1 MSTFLNDVRYAVRTF
16 AHRPGFTA
24 VVLLTL
30 GLAIGSNVAIF
41 SVASAVLLKPLPY
54 RNPERLVL
62 VWNRM
67 SNANRPNVPV
77 SGPDFVD
84 YKEQTTMFEGFAGAV
99 AVEATITGEERPEQ
113 VMMGWSTVEFFKVLG
128 VRPFL
133 GRDFE
138 AGDGT
143 PIDPKTFLDPNAKMP
158 PGTILLTYGMWQR
171 QFASDPKIVG
181 KTLQIDGNANVIVG
195 VLPEDF
201 QIYLPAYAGM
211 PTNIDA
217 WGAFPVDFSTTPRDG
232 EFLTVVGRLK
242 PEVTLEQAQAEM
254 DSLAARFREQFEHH
268 KSVGMEI
275 VVNSMHRD
283 VVDHVRPLLL
293 TLLAASGFVLLIAC
307 ANVANLLLVR
317 AAEREREIAVRAAL
331 GGGRGRIVMQ
341 MLTESLVLGAAGG
354 LAGLGVGWAGIRTL
368 LAMRPDSLPRL
379 STVEI
384 DGYVLLFT
392 AAASLLAAFVFGAT
406 PALKAGSPNLANS
419 LKDRGSEGGGVRGNK
434 VRTVLVVMEVALSL
448 VLLIGA
454 GLMLRSFT
462 KLQQVDPGF
471 DPDGVLTMSVPIPMF
486 KYRDPDARVAFF
498 DRLRERLEALPGVES
513 VGGGAP
519 IPLGGGDQYWV
530 QPYGRDNATE
540 EEWSQNRADYRGILP
555 GYTEAMGIGLIAGR
569 TFDEADNQAGGLSVV
584 VVDEKLAE
592 QTWPNE
598 DPVGKGMQIVKFDF
612 ENMAL
617 KRVPVQVVGVV
628 RHVKSESLTAEGR
641 GAIYYPYRFF
651 PWWPMKITLRGAS
664 DPLRLVGAIRAEVAA
679 LDGDVPVADVRLMT
693 DYVDD
698 AMAQTRFTLTLIG
711 VFALLAL
718 ILASVGLY
726 GVIAY
731 SLRQRVQ
738 EIGVRMAFGA
748 GGRSIVG
755 LVVSHGMML
764 ALCGVG
770 LGLIAALVLTRTAA
784 SLLYGVTPFDAV
796 TFAGIPVLLVGVTS
810 LASYIPARRAT
821 RIDPIAALRGRSR

>member
-1 MSTFLNDVRYAVRTF
+1 MTYRSAAWRAYRSLVYDTPGFIEYWRAATPIDEISRLRIGSRPTTRRGTALQLDQIRAIPWVFSWMQSRFNLPGWYGLGTALSEHPAALNREMYEQWPFFRALLDNAEMSLLKADLGIATLYSQLLPDQTVAQQIFDRIRAEYDRAVEAVLHATNHAHLMDSDPIIQRSIAVRTF

-317 AAEREREIAVRAAL
+317 AAERERGDRRPRGSRRRTGTHRHADADGESGA
-331 GGGRGRIVMQ
+331 RGR
-341 MLTESLVLGAAGG
+341 
-354 LAGLGVGWAGIRTL
+354 
-368 LAMRPDSLPRL
+368 
-379 STVEI
+379 
-384 DGYVLLFT
+384 
-392 AAASLLAAFVFGAT
+392 
-406 PALKAGSPNLANS
+406 
-419 LKDRGSEGGGVRGNK
+419 RGSGRTRGR
-434 VRTVLVVMEVALSL
+434 V
-448 VLLIGA
+448 G
-454 GLMLRSFT
+454 
-462 KLQQVDPGF
+462 
-471 DPDGVLTMSVPIPMF
+471 
-486 KYRDPDARVAFF
+486 RDPHAADDAT
-498 DRLRERLEALPGVES
+498 G
-513 VGGGAP
+513 
-519 IPLGGGDQYWV
+519 
-530 QPYGRDNATE
+530 QPA
-540 EEWSQNRADYRGILP
+540 
-555 GYTEAMGIGLIAGR
+555 
-569 TFDEADNQAGGLSVV
+569 
-584 VVDEKLAE
+584 
-592 QTWPNE
+592 
-598 DPVGKGMQIVKFDF
+598 
-612 ENMAL
+612 
-617 KRVPVQVVGVV
+617 
-628 RHVKSESLTAEGR
+628 
-641 GAIYYPYRFF
+641 
-651 PWWPMKITLRGAS
+651 
-664 DPLRLVGAIRAEVAA
+664 AA
-679 LDGDVPVADVRLMT
+679 LDGRNRRIRPPVHRGGLSARGLCLRRDARLEGGESESGEL
-693 DYVDD
+693 
-698 AMAQTRFTLTLIG
+698 AEGLRKRGRGRTRQQG
-711 VFALLAL
+711 
-718 ILASVGLY
+718 SYRPG
-726 GVIAY
+726 GD
-731 SLRQRVQ
+731 
-738 EIGVRMAFGA
+738 
-748 GGRSIVG
+748 GGRSVAG
-755 LVVSHGMML
+755 APDRRRPH
-764 ALCGVG
+764 
-770 LGLIAALVLTRTAA
+770 AAKLHQA
-784 SLLYGVTPFDAV
+784 P
-796 TFAGIPVLLVGVTS
+796 AGGSRL
-810 LASYIPARRAT
+810 
-821 RIDPIAALRGRSR
+821 RSRRRSDHVGPYPHVQVSRP